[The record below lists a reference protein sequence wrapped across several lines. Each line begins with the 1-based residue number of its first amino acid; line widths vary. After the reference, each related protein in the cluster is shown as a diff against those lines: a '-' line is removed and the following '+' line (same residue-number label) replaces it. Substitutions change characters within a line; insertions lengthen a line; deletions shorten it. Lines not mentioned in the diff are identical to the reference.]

1 MIDWS
6 KLITAED
13 KAGAALEATA
23 TGIRARRDLEI
34 NRGISVVGVQI
45 QTDEKSQAR
54 IMGAALSA
62 LLDPDYTLSWHAA
75 DGSILTLTG
84 QQVIGIAQAVRA
96 HVQACFD
103 RTAVLLAEL
112 AQGDPY
118 DIETG
123 WP

>member
-6 KLITAED
+6 KVITAED
-13 KAGAALEATA
+13 KASAAVEATA
-23 TGIRARRDLEI
+23 AGIRARRDLEI
-34 NRGISVVGVQI
+34 NRGISVAGVQI

-62 LLDPDYTLSWHAA
+62 LLDPDYTLDWHAA

-112 AQGDPY
+112 SAGGSADP
-118 DIETG
+118 DTG